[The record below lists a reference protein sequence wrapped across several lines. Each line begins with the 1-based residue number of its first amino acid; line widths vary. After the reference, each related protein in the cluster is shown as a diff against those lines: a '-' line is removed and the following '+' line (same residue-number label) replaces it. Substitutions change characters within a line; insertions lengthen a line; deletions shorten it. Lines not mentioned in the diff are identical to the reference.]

1 MPIPTPFHSRTAPLC
16 ESHEWRNWS
25 GYLAASLYE
34 PVHDHEYYAI
44 RNAAALIDVSPLY
57 KYEVMGPDSLR
68 LLDRIMTRNISKCSV
83 GQVMYSPWCD
93 DHGKVIDDGTI
104 ARLGPQHF
112 RVTAAE
118 PNLAWFQDCAIG
130 LEVEV
135 KDVSEALAALA
146 IQGPNARR
154 VLEAALSEIEMEG
167 GLKRLRYYNLAQ
179 ARMPGFPLTVSR
191 TGYTGDLGYELWAA
205 PEHAGELWDLLME
218 RGQGYG
224 IAPAG
229 MAALDIARIEA
240 GLLLISI
247 DYISAR
253 RAAIEAQKSSPFEL
267 GLEWAVDLTKGSFI
281 GRKALIA
288 EQAAG
293 AKWAFVGLEVN
304 WGSMEK
310 LFGEVNL
317 VPQVAGRASRQAVP
331 VYAGGGPLRMRQ
343 VGQAT
348 SHTFSPILKKYIA
361 LASLERLDAKPG
373 NRVKFEITVEY
384 TRLQAEATVTE
395 LPFFNPPRK
404 RAL

>member
-1 MPIPTPFHSRTAPLC
+1 
-16 ESHEWRNWS
+16 
-25 GYLAASLYE
+25 
-34 PVHDHEYYAI
+34 
-44 RNAAALIDVSPLY
+44 
-57 KYEVMGPDSLR
+57 
-68 LLDRIMTRNISKCSV
+68 MTRNIGKCSV

-118 PNLAWFQDCAIG
+118 PNLAWFQDCTIG
-130 LEVEV
+130 FEVEIE
-135 KDVSEALAALA
+135 DVSEALAALA

-154 VLEAALSEIEMEG
+154 VLEAVLSDIEVEG
-167 GLKRLRYYNLAQ
+167 GLKRLKYYRLTQ
-179 ARMPGFPLTVSR
+179 ARTPGFPLTVTR
-191 TGYTGDLGYELWAA
+191 TGFTGDLGYELWAA

-218 RGQGYG
+218 KGQGYG
-224 IAPAG
+224 ISPAG
-229 MAALDIARIEA
+229 MVALDIARIEA

-267 GLEWAVDLTKGSFI
+267 GLDWAVDLTKESFI
-281 GRKALIA
+281 GRRALTA
-288 EQAAG
+288 ERAAG
-293 AKWAFVGLEVN
+293 SKWAFVGLEVD
-304 WGSMEK
+304 WVSMEK

-331 VYAGGGPLRMRQ
+331 VYAGGGRLRMRQ

-361 LASLERLDAKPG
+361 LASLERPYAKPG

-384 TRLQAEATVTE
+384 NRLQAEATVME